1 MKVLLSIMAI
11 RLNKTETWKTN
22 YVTDKTMNLKLKV
35 YIYAGEQPDIS
46 KAFHSGSTYSNKV
59 DKDVP

>member
-1 MKVLLSIMAI
+1 MAI